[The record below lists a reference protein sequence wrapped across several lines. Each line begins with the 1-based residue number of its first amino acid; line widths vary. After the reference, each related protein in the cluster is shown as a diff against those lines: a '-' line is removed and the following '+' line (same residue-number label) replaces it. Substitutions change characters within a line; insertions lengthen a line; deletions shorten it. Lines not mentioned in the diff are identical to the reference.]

1 MAIVKDIIINVE
13 DRDALSNIG
22 KVDKSLQKLDDT
34 ADKSISTINSG
45 LGKLGKSSNIGAKGV
60 KRVSTAFKGLGVAM
74 KAAGIGLIIG
84 ALTTLKD
91 VFTSNQRVADTLS
104 AVFETMSLVFNSFVE
119 TVADVVE
126 TVNESTGGFD
136 ALKKVIGGLLTLAVT
151 PLKVAF
157 FGIKL
162 GLQEAQLAWEKS
174 FFGDKDPTTI
184 KELNA
189 AIKETR
195 EELKGVA
202 IDAGVAAK
210 QIYDNAGEAIGEI
223 STLVKESVDGVSK
236 ISVKAAYETAKTNV
250 ELKNSAKLAAAQQ
263 SLLVEKYDQ
272 QAEKLRQI
280 RDEER
285 NSISDRK
292 KANDELLKVLDKQEK
307 AMIAQANAQVA
318 AAQAEVSK
326 NNSIENQVALTEAL
340 ANKQGVLAQIE
351 GFRSEQ
357 KANDL
362 ALDREQIELTN
373 AKAES
378 ESKLS
383 IERKR
388 FNAEQIDDELLRLQK
403 LKEID
408 LLEQE
413 QESER
418 LQAIVDNAN
427 AGTQAK
433 IDAQIALDEF
443 MEQSRQTNIER
454 DNEIQEKQKE
464 INAKSIEDNKKRLEE
479 EVRIEQEKTNAKRK
493 ALDDAISLA
502 DAESGVG
509 KALLIAKQALAL
521 KEMILEAKKTLTFG
535 KLAVAKSAVA
545 GAEGTAQT
553 AKVGFPQNIPLLIG
567 YAAQL
572 VGIIGA
578 VKSATSSAN
587 RVASSIGGAGGAGG
601 ATQPQAPNFNI
612 VGATQTSQ
620 LAEAIGEQTQQPVQA
635 YVVANDVTTAQS
647 LENNIVD
654 GATIG

>member
-1 MAIVKDIIINVE
+1 MAIVKNIKINVN
-13 DRDALSNIG
+13 DKDALDGIR

-34 ADKSISTINSG
+34 ANESISNIDSG
-45 LGKLGKSSNIGAKGV
+45 LGKLGDVSVVGAKGV
-60 KRVSTAFKGLGVAM
+60 KRVSDAFKGLGVAM
-74 KAAGIGLIIG
+74 KAAGIGLVISS
-84 ALTTLKD
+84 LVTLKQ
-91 VFTSNQRVADTLS
+91 VFTSNQKVADLFS
-104 AVFETMSLVFNSFVE
+104 AAFETVSLVFNSFVE
-119 TVADVVE
+119 TIVE
-126 TVNESTGGFD
+126 VYEKVNEATGGFD
-136 ALKKVIGGLLTLAVT
+136 ALKKVIGGLLTLAIT

-195 EELKGVA
+195 EDLRGVA

-210 QIYDNAGEAIGEI
+210 EIYDNAGEAIGEI
-223 STLVKESVDGVSK
+223 TTLVTESVDGVSK
-236 ISVKAAYETAKTNV
+236 ISVSAAYETAKTNV

-413 QESER
+413 QEAER

-535 KLAVAKSAVA
+535 KLAVAKSVVA

-553 AKVGFPQNIPLLIG
+553 AKVGFPQNIPLLIS

-601 ATQPQAPNFNI
+601 AAEPQAPNFNI
-612 VGATQTSQ
+612 VGASQTSQ
-620 LAEAIGEQTQQPVQA
+620 LADAIGEQTQQPVQA